1 MEARR
6 QKHNILHMSM
16 LNIHSLCKMKV
27 QVFYF
32 EFGTGAKHSESLTII
47 VTELL
52 KILP

>member
-16 LNIHSLCKMKV
+16 LNIRSLCKTKV

-32 EFGTGAKHSESLTII
+32 EFDARAKNLESLTII
-47 VTELL
+47 VTEQL
-52 KILP
+52 

>member
-32 EFGTGAKHSESLTII
+32 ETGAKNSESLTII
-47 VTELL
+47 VTELF

>member
-16 LNIHSLCKMKV
+16 LNIRSLCKTKV

-32 EFGTGAKHSESLTII
+32 EFEAREKNLESLTII
-47 VTELL
+47 VTEHL
-52 KILP
+52 